1 MKILENRV
9 KPKVKEWPKE
19 VTCRHCGSRLEIEPN
34 DIKKGD
40 AFYSEREI
48 DHGVKGYDC
57 PCCNEFNAI

>member
-9 KPKVKEWPKE
+9 NPTQSKFPQ
-19 VTCRHCGSRLEIEPN
+19 TIICRHCGSRLIVDES

-48 DHGVKGYDC
+48 DHGVKGFDC
-57 PCCNEFNAI
+57 PCCGEFNAV